1 MMQERE
7 SELKIL
13 QNLPLEIKI
22 KKSQM
27 RIKEWVSYYGLNNVY
42 ISFSGGKDSTVLV
55 DLARKIYPEI
65 RVVFCNTGL
74 EYPEIVSFVKEFENV
89 EIVRPDK
96 NFKEI
101 LTKYGYPVISKEI
114 SQTVCEA
121 KKNMHTGKYTYR
133 VQKLEGTLLDKQGN
147 LSKYNSPKWKF
158 LLNAP
163 FRISDACCKEMKK
176 RPFAKLKKAGIIGT
190 MTEESRLRKTAWM
203 RHGCNAFQS
212 RRPLSSP
219 LSFWTSQDVLTYIH
233 TYIQVADSKC
243 VRGSDF

>member
-1 MMQERE
+1 MQERE

-27 RIKEWVSYYGLNNVY
+27 RIKEWVNYYGLNNVY

-133 VQKLEGTLLDKQGN
+133 VQNWKEPCWI
-147 LSKYNSPKWKF
+147 SK
-158 LLNAP
+158 
-163 FRISDACCKEMKK
+163 E
-176 RPFAKLKKAGIIGT
+176 T
-190 MTEESRLRKTAWM
+190 
-203 RHGCNAFQS
+203 
-212 RRPLSSP
+212 
-219 LSFWTSQDVLTYIH
+219 
-233 TYIQVADSKC
+233 
-243 VRGSDF
+243 